1 MMRFYAAPMEG
12 ITGYIYRN
20 AHATYFPSMQQY
32 YTPFLSPNQKR
43 TLGSKEKNDVIPE
56 HNIGLSVIPQVL
68 TNRADA
74 FLRAAHILAD
84 MGYTEINLN
93 LGCPSA
99 TVVTKGK
106 GAGFLANP
114 SALKTFLEE
123 IFDQCPIDISL
134 KTRLGMQKSEEVF
147 ALEEIFSQFP
157 IKEWILHARVRED
170 YYKNTPHWSIFAEV
184 SQQST
189 IPLCYNGDIF
199 SVLDYQ
205 NFVQTFPDIRAIM
218 LGRGLLINPALAR
231 EIRGGAPMCVEEFL
245 QFHDKILTG
254 YLETISGNHHV
265 LCKMKEL
272 WSYWMYHPIF
282 VSKQKEIKKIKKS
295 NKIFDYQNAVLN
307 LFT

>member
-1 MMRFYAAPMEG
+1 MKFYAAPMEG

-20 AHATYFPSMQQY
+20 AHATCFPSMQQY

-56 HNIGLSVIPQVL
+56 HNMGLAVIPQVL

-84 MGYTEINLN
+84 MGYCEINLN

-123 IFDQCPIDISL
+123 IFDKCPIAISL
-134 KTRLGMQKSEEVF
+134 KTRLGMQQPEEVF
-147 ALEEIFSQFP
+147 ILQTIFSEFP

-170 YYKNTPHWSIFAEV
+170 YYQNTPHWAIFSEV
-184 SQQST
+184 SKQST

-199 SVLDYQ
+199 SVANYQ
-205 NFVQTFPDIRAIM
+205 KFIHTFPEIHTIM

-231 EIRGGAPMCVEEFL
+231 EIQGGTAMSATEFL
-245 QFHDKILTG
+245 QFHDKICTG
-254 YLETISGNHHV
+254 YCNTISSSHHV

-272 WSYWMYHPIF
+272 WSYWMHHPIF
-282 VSKQKEIKKIKKS
+282 VSKQKEIKKIKKCHQIS
-295 NKIFDYQNAVLN
+295 EYQSLVLN